1 MPITHL
7 QVRLDKPTSPT
18 LHFPIPTRS
27 WGTCFERSAIA
38 TGEQEFPVK
47 WFKFIYPKTKPRMT
61 ETSVPKLVHV
71 AYSPSAYINYQWTIN
86 LLIGYPLRKFCYQ
99 KSTFC
104 PLFTPSVTS
113 SLPCFTLVMI
123 TFVPPKSYYP
133 LETMGRD

>member
-7 QVRLDKPTSPT
+7 QVRLVKPTSPT

-38 TGEQEFPVK
+38 TGEQDFPVK
-47 WFKFIYPKTKPRMT
+47 WFKFIYPSSKPTMT
-61 ETSVPKLVHV
+61 ETSVHKLVHV
-71 AYSPSAYINYQWTIN
+71 AYSPIASMNHQWTIN
-86 LLIGYPLRKFCYQ
+86 LHNGYPLSKSCYQ
-99 KSTFC
+99 KSTFY

-123 TFVPPKSYYP
+123 TFVPPKS
-133 LETMGRD
+133 